1 MEKVIKGLHSR
12 KKRKNDRKRQLFIR
26 ISLTVLTLLIVA
38 GAGGFLYTFTHP
50 LKLKGSII
58 EHEMGEA
65 FDPSEYIK
73 KVWFGK
79 PDEVSVKSNVDISK
93 EGDYPVVYTW
103 RNHSEKAVV
112 KVRDTTPP
120 KLEVKD
126 YATDLA
132 EEIKPEMFV
141 EKTEDLSEVSIR
153 FAESES
159 WNVEGTYT
167 VKILAED
174 TSGNQTVEEAVL
186 TRKQDTQ
193 NPEIQG
199 VQDFTVKQGQGV
211 DLSQGITVKDDMDP
225 KPSLDIQSESVNFA
239 VPGTYQAV
247 YTAKD
252 RSGNETEIVQN
263 ITVEANP
270 EWNEKIVYLTFDDGP
285 SDNTKKILDILDQ
298 YQVKAT
304 FFVTGNNQKKNDLIR
319 LAHEKGHAIGLH
331 TYTHDY
337 ASVYS
342 SEKAY
347 FEDLQKISDMVE
359 ELTGEK
365 SRLIR
370 FPGGSSNTI
379 SRKYVPGLMTK
390 LTKEVQNQGYQY
402 FDWNC
407 DSTDASGNN
416 VPEGKLVSEATSSS
430 AKHINILMHD
440 TDAKDTTV
448 KALPKIIEH
457 YRQQGYAFKE
467 LTKDSYAPHHHVNN

>member
-1 MEKVIKGLHSR
+1 MRKVMKEHR
-12 KKRKNDRKRQLFIR
+12 KRSNVKEERKRQLFIR
-26 ISLTVLTLLIVA
+26 IGLTVLILLVLA

-50 LKLKGSII
+50 LKLKGGVI

-65 FDPSEYIK
+65 FDPMDQIK

-79 PDEVSVKSNVDISK
+79 PEEVSVKSSVDISK
-93 EGDYPVVYTW
+93 EGDYPIVYTW

-120 KLEVKD
+120 DLEVKD
-126 YATDLA
+126 YTTDMT

-141 EKTEDLSEVSIR
+141 EKTEDLSDVTVR
-153 FAESES
+153 FAEEGS
-159 WNVEGTYT
+159 WDEEGNYT
-167 VKILAED
+167 VEILAED
-174 TSGNQTVEEAVL
+174 ASGNQTVKDAVL
-186 TRKQDTQ
+186 TRKKDTQ
-193 NPEIQG
+193 KPEIQG
-199 VQDFTVKQGQGV
+199 VQDLTVKQGKVLDFSQGV
-211 DLSQGITVKDDMDP
+211 TVTDDMDP
-225 KPSLDIQSESVNFA
+225 SPSLEIHSENVDLA
-239 VPGTYQAV
+239 VPGSYQAV

-252 RSGNETEIVQN
+252 RSGNQEEIVQN

-270 EWNEKIVYLTFDDGP
+270 EWDEKIVYLTFDDGP

-298 YQVKAT
+298 YKVKGT

-319 LAHEKGHAIGLH
+319 LAYEKGHSIGLH

-337 ASVYS
+337 ASVYA
-342 SEKAY
+342 SEENY
-347 FEDLQKISDMVE
+347 FKDLQEISDMVE
-359 ELTGEK
+359 NVTGEK
-365 SRLIR
+365 SCLIR

-379 SRKYVPGLMTK
+379 SKKYVPGLMTR
-390 LTKEVQNQGYQY
+390 LTKAVQEKGYQY

-416 VPEGKLVSEATSSS
+416 VPEEKLVAEATSSC

-457 YRQQGYAFKE
+457 YRKLGYAFKG
-467 LTKDSYAPHHHVNN
+467 LTIDSYAPQHHVNN